1 MAEAGITSA
10 FFPHGLGHH
19 LGLQVHDVAGKVAGP
34 EGPELEQPA
43 AHPFLRNLRP
53 VEAGNVF
60 TVEPGIYFIPQLLD
74 PLRGEPAGR
83 AVNWPAVDALLPC
96 GGVRIEDDVA
106 VTATGTENLTRAAFA
121 ELAA

>member
-1 MAEAGITSA
+1 
-10 FFPHGLGHH
+10 
-19 LGLQVHDVAGKVAGP
+19 VAGKIGGP
-34 EGPELEQPA
+34 EGPELAQPA

-60 TVEPGIYFIPQLLD
+60 TIEPGIYFIPQLLE
-74 PLRGEPAGR
+74 PLRGESAGR
-83 AVNWPAVDALLPC
+83 AVNWSAVEALLPC

-106 VTATGTENLTRAAFA
+106 VTAGGTENLTRAAFA